1 VTILGARLTTSPGVP
16 QLSNARARVL
26 PQQKILRQILKRNVR
41 ALPSLCHSA
50 KMVKNIITAE
60 NSSNYEVIIKLN
72 SGSKAM
78 ELAEVER
85 ILRAGAPTLRELG
98 SAKTQE
104 ELERFSNQL
113 DLYYA
118 AMTAL
123 RQRPLSK
130 SVRQKGTRRS
140 QRIKK

>member
-1 VTILGARLTTSPGVP
+1 
-16 QLSNARARVL
+16 
-26 PQQKILRQILKRNVR
+26 
-41 ALPSLCHSA
+41 
-50 KMVKNIITAE
+50 MVKNIITAE